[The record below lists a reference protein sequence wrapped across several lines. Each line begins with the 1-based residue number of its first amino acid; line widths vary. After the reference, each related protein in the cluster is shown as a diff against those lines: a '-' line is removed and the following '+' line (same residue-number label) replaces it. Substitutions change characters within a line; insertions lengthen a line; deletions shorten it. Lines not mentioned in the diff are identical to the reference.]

1 MSVDK
6 LQKKI
11 RKLKNPS
18 VIDLTILAES
28 IPPCL
33 KEREGSDLKAYSVF
47 CKELLESLRGIV
59 PAVRFSLCAFAQIGP
74 EAIAVLQDMM
84 QTAQQLDYYVLL
96 DAPEA
101 LSARSAET
109 TAQNLS
115 NWPCDGFIISAY
127 IGSDAIK
134 AYLPVLEQKGKSLFV
149 VLRTANRS
157 ASELQELM
165 TGSRLVYMAAADIVS
180 RLGESLI
187 GKCGY
192 SQLAGVGAAN
202 ASDSLRTLRSK
213 YNRLFLLLDGYD
225 YSNANAKCCSY
236 AFDQFGH
243 GAAVCAADSVTA
255 AWKQTPGDGSSF
267 STDAVEAAQRMQKNL
282 LRYITVL

>member
-18 VIDLTILAES
+18 VIDLTISGEA

-33 KEREGSDLKAYSVF
+33 IEREGSQLKAYSIF
-47 CKELLESLRGIV
+47 CKELLENLRGIV
-59 PAVRFSLCAFAQIGP
+59 PAVRFNLGAFAQIGS
-74 EAIAVLQDMM
+74 EAITVLQDMM
-84 QTAQQLDYYVLL
+84 HSARQMDYYVLL

-109 TAQNLS
+109 AAQNLS
-115 NWPCDGFIISAY
+115 DWPCDGIVISAY

-134 AYLPVLEQKGKSLFV
+134 TYLPVLEQKEKSLFV

-180 RLGESLI
+180 RLGENLI

-202 ASDSLRTLRSK
+202 APDSLRTLRSK

-225 YSNANAKCCSY
+225 YSNANAKSSSY
-236 AFDQFGH
+236 AFDQFGY
-243 GAAVCAADSVTA
+243 GAAVCAGDSVTA
-255 AWKQTPGDGSSF
+255 AWKQTPGDGSDF
-267 STDAVEAAQRMQKNL
+267 SADAVDAAQRMQKNL

>member
-18 VIDLTILAES
+18 VIDLTINAES

-59 PAVRFSLCAFAQIGP
+59 PAVRFGLGAFAQIGP

-84 QTAQQLDYYVLL
+84 QIAQQLDYYVLL

-109 TAQNLS
+109 AAQNLS
-115 NWPCDGFIISAY
+115 DWPCDGIVISAY

-134 AYLPVLEQKGKSLFV
+134 AYLPSLEQKEKSLFV

-180 RLGESLI
+180 RLGEQLI

-243 GAAVCAADSVTA
+243 GAAACAADSVTA
-255 AWKQTPGDGSSF
+255 AWKQTNADGSSF